1 MADLT
6 GMMQAAAGSAAGGEN
21 LYIEDV
27 FSTYLYDGTGSAQ
40 TITNGIDLDG
50 EGGLVWIK
58 PRPNTNNHRLHDTE
72 RGAGFV
78 LSSNLTQA
86 SESLGNGVT
95 SFNSDGF
102 TLGTN
107 STYNGSGVTFAS
119 WTFRKA
125 PKFFDIVT
133 YTGVDAAR
141 TINHNLGVVPGC
153 IIIKRTDITS
163 DWSVYHRSSDAAPED
178 YFLKLQTTEAKE
190 FTFLWNGTA
199 PTDTQ
204 FSLAQSSAVNED
216 GGTYVAYLF
225 AHDAGGF
232 GDDGEQ
238 NVVSCGSFTQ
248 SSAVN
253 VDVNIGYEPQW
264 LLVKRTSGTSGT
276 GKWVLLDNMRGFFA
290 PSTSSRD
297 LAANASDAEGTISIF
312 LNNNG
317 FRYPSTQFANSS
329 TFVYIAI
336 RRGPMK
342 TPEAGTEVY
351 NAIARTGTGSAA
363 TVTGVGFAPDSVWTQ
378 KRAGAVTLSN
388 CLIDRL
394 RGGVTNLST
403 TNANPEGAIGT
414 SEFGTVQEGI
424 SVGGDNENNKSAFDY
439 INWFF
444 QRAPGFFDVVCW
456 TGDDVAGRN
465 VNHNLGV
472 TPELIWVKRRNSPA
486 NHWYT
491 YHTGMTGGVDALH
504 STARLNLTEA
514 GFDTQTWKNY
524 SFTSTTFSID
534 NGAATNASG
543 GTYIA
548 YLFATLAGISKVGSY
563 TGTGTTLQVNCGFSA
578 GARFVMIKRTDTTG
592 DWYVWDSA
600 RGIIAGNDPYL
611 LLNSTAV
618 ENTSTD
624 YIAPLASGFE
634 ISSTAP
640 AAINASGGNF
650 IFLAIA

>member
-6 GMMQAAAGSAAGGEN
+6 GMMQAAAGGAGGGGA
-21 LYIEDV
+21 YIEDV
-27 FSTYLYDGTGSAQ
+27 FSTYLYTGNGSTQ

-58 PRPNTNNHRLHDTE
+58 RRSGSNASHTLFDTATYTT
-72 RGAGFV
+72 GQYYLAT
-78 LSSNLTQA
+78 NLTNA
-86 SESLGNGVT
+86 FLDTGVPGMFAVT
-95 SFNSDGF
+95 SSGFSVGNSAQWN
-102 TLGTN
+102 GT
-107 STYNGSGVTFAS
+107 SSDSYAS
-119 WTFRKA
+119 WAFRTA

-133 YTGVDAAR
+133 YTGDGTSSRV
-141 TINHNLGVVPGC
+141 ISHNLDSAPGC
-153 IIIKRTDITS
+153 IIIKRTDSAS
-163 DWSVYHRSSDAAPED
+163 DWFVFHRSATQNLRLDS
-178 YFLKLQTTEAKE
+178 TTAGVGGL
-190 FTFLWNGTA
+190 FYIA
-199 PTDTQ
+199 
-204 FSLAQSSAVNED
+204 SSASTTFTLGTNTQSND
-216 GGTYVAYLF
+216 SGGTYVAYLF

-238 NVVSCGSFTQ
+238 NVVTCGSYVGSGGSDQ
-248 SSAVN
+248 
-253 VDVNIGYEPQW
+253 DVSLGFEPQMMI
-264 LLVKRTSGTSGT
+264 VKCSSEAKSDGWIMVDT
-276 GKWVLLDNMRGFFA
+276 MRGMDNSANSWLFA
-290 PSTSSRD
+290 NTS
-297 LAANASDAEGTISIF
+297 AAENEESPRIIPTAT
-312 LNNNG
+312 G
-317 FRYPSTQFANSS
+317 FRLRSGAVSVNDSGQ
-329 TFVYIAI
+329 TFIYIAI

-342 TPEAGTEVY
+342 TPEAGTEVFKPVAY
-351 NAIARTGTGSAA
+351 TGDGSTRAYS
-363 TVTGVGFAPDSVWTQ
+363 VGFPVD
-378 KRAGAVTLSN
+378 LSIN
-388 CLIDRL
+388 MNRDESGDVPAWNDRL
-394 RGGVTNLST
+394 RGSRDLYSSSTSAETTSSEAARVQFDNQTNIIVPSFRI
-403 TNANPEGAIGT
+403 TNAI
-414 SEFGTVQEGI
+414 
-424 SVGGDNENNKSAFDY
+424 KY
-439 INWFF
+439 IDWVFR
-444 QRAPGFFDVVCW
+444 RAPGFFDVVCW

-563 TGTGTTLQVNCGFSA
+563 TGTGTTLQINCGFSA
-578 GARFVMIKRTDTTG
+578 GARFVMIRRTDSTG

-624 YIAPLASGFE
+624 YIDPLASGFE
-634 ISSTAP
+634 ISSSAP
-640 AAINASGGNF
+640 AAINASGGSF